1 LKTQGFTLSRLAK
14 RVSELLTV
22 EPECVYAPGKYP
34 KNVKARSL
42 FCYWAVRELGISA
55 TSLARKLG
63 LTQPAVSISVKRG
76 KAIADENGFQLLDE

>member
-1 LKTQGFTLSRLAK
+1 MYICA
-14 RVSELLTV
+14 
-22 EPECVYAPGKYP
+22 GKYP

-76 KAIADENGFQLLDE
+76 QAIADENGLQLLDE